1 MKQTSGR
8 SVFQN
13 MAMKCFYFVFCW
25 QRKKKKNF
33 TKKQFNTRLNLFI
46 PSVTR
51 DCRRLTMEQLHVK
64 KEKEKVEWC
73 LGVRWAGSE
82 SGCYISMFTG
92 LAQCRTPLPS
102 STRTGHEE
110 FGGQMIRESKSR
122 KEKSVGRPTSDI
134 LLRSCADWP
143 RLHGALGTSFWKCLC
158 FFIQRGRE
166 QCNTGSLVQ
175 WRWSLKILI
184 STTSLMTGD
193 QLILLTKHCRFNA
206 DSNKQ
211 NLLEIFWCFQPHLTN
226 IWQTCWPKFIWH
238 TKQTI

>member
-64 KEKEKVEWC
+64 KENEKVEWC

-110 FGGQMIRESKSR
+110 FGDQMIRESKSR
-122 KEKSVGRPTSDI
+122 KEKSVGCPTSCCGHTQTDRDFTE
-134 LLRSCADWP
+134 LSGRRSENVSAFLFSVVVNSVTPAAWFSDGGAWKYWYP
-143 RLHGALGTSFWKCLC
+143 RQVWWQEISW
-158 FFIQRGRE
+158 FF
-166 QCNTGSLVQ
+166 
-175 WRWSLKILI
+175 
-184 STTSLMTGD
+184 
-193 QLILLTKHCRFNA
+193 
-206 DSNKQ
+206 
-211 NLLEIFWCFQPHLTN
+211 
-226 IWQTCWPKFIWH
+226 
-238 TKQTI
+238 

>member
-110 FGGQMIRESKSR
+110 FGDQMIRESKSR
-122 KEKSVGRPTSDI
+122 KEKSVGRPTSCCGHAQTDRDFTE
-134 LLRSCADWP
+134 LSGRRSENVSAFLFSVVVNSVTPAAWFSDG
-143 RLHGALGTSFWKCLC
+143 GAWKYWYTWQVWWQEISW
-158 FFIQRGRE
+158 FF
-166 QCNTGSLVQ
+166 
-175 WRWSLKILI
+175 
-184 STTSLMTGD
+184 
-193 QLILLTKHCRFNA
+193 
-206 DSNKQ
+206 
-211 NLLEIFWCFQPHLTN
+211 
-226 IWQTCWPKFIWH
+226 
-238 TKQTI
+238 